1 MQHINMYH
9 VCHKLLD
16 IDIEIGKTM
25 SNQLVASKNTSKGPM
40 EI

>member
-25 SNQLVASKNTSKGPM
+25 SNQLVASKKHFQDPM